1 MAKHKKEAEEEITIE
16 EIRRVEE
23 LVDRLVKA
31 AKEYAIEMYSYE
43 EYRKDLLGVFLE
55 DLKERIKN
63 VDEQEEE
70 NNYL

>member
-1 MAKHKKEAEEEITIE
+1 
-16 EIRRVEE
+16 
-23 LVDRLVKA
+23 
-31 AKEYAIEMYSYE
+31 MYSYE